1 MMKLSKKTEYGI
13 WALRYISSL
22 EAGRVATVRE
32 IAEQYQI
39 PQQLLAKILQE
50 LTKTG
55 IIRSVQGAYGGYVL
69 NLAARDVS
77 LADIVQAIEGPIR
90 LTECEDEEHN
100 CDRAEIC
107 DLKETFGPIQKQ
119 LVSYFKNI
127 TLADLCSVATT
138 L

>member
-13 WALRYISSL
+13 MALRYVTSL
-22 EAGRVATVRE
+22 PAGRMATVRE
-32 IAEQYQI
+32 IAEQYHI

-69 NLAARDVS
+69 NLSAREVS

-90 LTECEDEEHN
+90 LTECEDAEHN
-100 CDRAEIC
+100 CDRYEIC
-107 DLKETFGPIQKQ
+107 DLKSTFGPIQKQ
-119 LVSYFKNI
+119 LVSYFKTV
-127 TLADLCSVATT
+127 TLADLCAVETT
-138 L
+138 Q

>member
-1 MMKLSKKTEYGI
+1 M
-13 WALRYISSL
+13 ALRYISSL
-22 EAGRVATVRE
+22 QAGRVATVRE

-55 IIRSVQGAYGGYVL
+55 IIRSVQGAYGGYIL
-69 NLAARDVS
+69 NLSAKDVS

-100 CDRAEIC
+100 CDRYEVC
-107 DLKETFGPIQKQ
+107 DLRETFGPIQKQ
-119 LVSYFKNI
+119 MVSYFKAV
-127 TLADLCSVATT
+127 TLADLCTMTT
-138 L
+138 AS

>member
-13 WALRYISSL
+13 LALRYISSL